1 MPNWK
6 HCQGRSRIVFPPG
19 PPPKTKQESMSKKSA
34 GKSAAL
40 SAAEFDKKFD
50 AGEDI
55 SGHLDL
61 ATARVCE
68 PEMQKVNVDFP
79 AWVVTGLDRE
89 AARLGIARQALIK
102 VWIAERLERA
112 AATAR

>member
-1 MPNWK
+1 
-6 HCQGRSRIVFPPG
+6 
-19 PPPKTKQESMSKKSA
+19 MSKKQTATKPS
-34 GKSAAL
+34 GRIT
-40 SAAEFDKKFD
+40 AAEFDAKFD

-55 SGHLDL
+55 SAHLDL
-61 ATARVCE
+61 STARVGE

-79 AWVVTGLDRE
+79 TWVVSGLDRE

-112 AATAR
+112 SSALSH

>member
-1 MPNWK
+1 MN
-6 HCQGRSRIVFPPG
+6 
-19 PPPKTKQESMSKKSA
+19 KKSA
-34 GKSAAL
+34 GKPAAL
-40 SAAEFDKKFD
+40 TVAEFDKKFD

-55 SGHLDL
+55 SAHLDL
-61 ATARVCE
+61 ATAKVCE

-79 AWVVTGLDRE
+79 AWVVSGLDRE

-112 AATAR
+112 AATVQ